1 VRRFTRR
8 DRNEPELVTLAT
20 ALGVW
25 LIPTNW
31 PTDFLAWF
39 RDRWD
44 LVEIKRPD
52 KEGWASEYTPKQKA
66 FREKAQ
72 QIGARLITWR
82 TDDDVY
88 AHVGGRRT
96 A

>member
-1 VRRFTRR
+1 MRLRCRR
-8 DRNEPELVTLAT
+8 DRNEPELAKLAT

-52 KEGWASEYTPKQKA
+52 KAGWASEYTSKQKA
-66 FREKAQ
+66 FREKAEQ
-72 QIGARLITWR
+72 VGARLVTWR
-82 TDDDVY
+82 TDADVY
-88 AHVGGRRT
+88 AHVGARRV

>member
-1 VRRFTRR
+1 MRRFTRR

-20 ALGVW
+20 ALGAW

-31 PTDFLAWF
+31 PTDFLCWS

-52 KEGWASEYTPKQKA
+52 KEGWKDEYTPKQKK

-72 QIGARLITWR
+72 QIGARLVTWR
-82 TDDDVY
+82 TDADVY
-88 AHVGGRRT
+88 AHVGARRT